1 MSAIYLNKENQR
13 INPENNFLDNSLYLN
28 QKVTDA
34 KLQSYLRLQ
43 LRNSDKEIRPP
54 CYAECDI
61 HCNHDHN
68 YHYEYLNSNNNDKE
82 EYKYINIVEGNKYK
96 IKYYSQGRIIEGICI
111 VKSINVDNND
121 SINGYINIYLTIENN
136 FPISCSVYIST
147 ILDIVELDDNEEQQK
162 PSKEDVKIVILGISS
177 TLLRSIVIRLGLID
191 DDPDKGTTYVDMKV
205 GNRYNITYDKRN
217 TIYELS
223 GKLICIKE
231 LCNPL
236 TENQDKQFV
245 RQTCGCEDN
254 NYYDPNYDSEFRQP
268 PECIG
273 MHDKVYDSCCN
284 DANHFLI
291 SDKNV
296 FGREVELLFDTGVD
310 GYPCYEKILLSSIRF
325 CCDNNACTNPSVP
338 GQPPFIPD
346 NNTEFKYNISDYT
359 LTFTGKN
366 ISKVILLKGIV
377 EDDAFDINNVVET
390 ICDIYDNTE
399 YTINIPSNG
408 DYTISVYY
416 KCICPVKFIPFTVT
430 SSSTHISSESDV
442 NHCYPDYDISISVD
456 EFNNINI
463 YANRSRLIVNIFKAE
478 KEFPINTPNDF
489 MQYILLGKTFEC
501 VYENITQYA
510 SNVSNNTNITTVLDA
525 GNYFITI
532 TEDICGNLNMKSIH
546 QLTINPNSNSK
557 DIKVAKEISNYLNS
571 LNCKTK
577 MECKGSNT
585 NIFIIENNICESTQ
599 LFDTYDLDKN
609 ILKKLSDIFFNN
621 YLKIY
626 IGNKSIDLTDKL
638 HSVFKSSR
646 TPSDARVL
654 FNFIKTNFQEL
665 KYDEE
670 LNKYYI
676 SIQFLYSTDK
686 ESPLAENF
694 FINIYMDS
702 NENVITNIFNLFD
715 SNFNRTEKDGLY
727 VLEINH
733 KPVNLLLDSMSNS
746 DIKSMKVS
754 DYLDLIAD
762 NITSDEFKD
771 KSTGFDLFEFIK
783 NNTNIITYFSDN
795 IFGQNKV
802 VMISGEPV
810 QVFNCTFPL
819 YCPCIYFNS
828 YTGEDYWTYFVNTIK
843 SALTRQFLDLYLSDI
858 DSSTE
863 DSRDII
869 ISIYDNSN
877 TEQIHCQVK
886 INLSDLY

>member
-1 MSAIYLNKENQR
+1 MSAIYLNKENQK

-43 LRNSDKEIRPP
+43 LRNSNKEIHPP
-54 CYAECDI
+54 CYIECDI
-61 HCNHDHN
+61 NCNNDHN

-111 VKSINVDNND
+111 VKSINVDDND

-191 DDPDKGTTYVDMKV
+191 DDPDKGTIYVDMKV

-245 RQTCGCEDN
+245 RPTCGCGDN

-284 DANHFLI
+284 DTNHFLT

-325 CCDNNACTNPSVP
+325 CCDNNACPNPSVP

-346 NNTEFKYNISDYT
+346 NNTEFKYNVSNYT

-377 EDDAFDINNVVET
+377 EDSLFDINNVIET
-390 ICDIYDNTE
+390 ICDIHDNTE
-399 YTINIPSNG
+399 YNINIPANG

-416 KCICPVKFIPFTVT
+416 KCICPVKFIPFTIT
-430 SSSTHISSESDV
+430 SSSTNISSESDL
-442 NHCYPDYDISISVD
+442 NHCNPDYDVSISVD
-456 EFNNINI
+456 ELNNVNI
-463 YANRSRLIVNIFKAE
+463 SANRSNLIVNVFKAE
-478 KEFPINTPNDF
+478 EDFPVNSPNDF

-501 VYENITQYA
+501 VYENITQTLSDT
-510 SNVSNNTNITTVLDA
+510 SNKTNVNIVLDT
-525 GNYFITI
+525 GNYFVTI
-532 TEDICGNLNMKSIH
+532 TENICERLNMKSIH
-546 QLTINPNSNSK
+546 QLTINPNQNSK
-557 DIKVAKEISNYLNS
+557 DIIVAKEISNYLNS

-577 MECKGSNT
+577 IEAKGNT
-585 NIFIIENNICESTQ
+585 INIFITENNISE
-599 LFDTYDLDKN
+599 DTSLVTNTSGLYRFIKDIDTD
-609 ILKKLSDIFFNN
+609 ILKTILNIFGNVS
-621 YLKIY
+621 YLCIS
-626 IGNKSIDLTDKL
+626 IDNKSIQINTD
-638 HSVFKSSR
+638 SYN
-646 TPSDARVL
+646 PII

-665 KYDEE
+665 KYDDK
-670 LNKYYI
+670 LNMYYI
-676 SIQFLYSTDK
+676 DIEFIYSYNDDIGTSFHIRIYNNPDNATISSI
-686 ESPLAENF
+686 
-694 FINIYMDS
+694 INAL
-702 NENVITNIFNLFD
+702 N
-715 SNFNRTEKDGLY
+715 SNFNRIEDNGIYT
-727 VLEINH
+727 LEINH
-733 KPVNLLLDSMSNS
+733 KPINLLLDSMTNS
-746 DIKSMKVS
+746 DIKSMKIK

-771 KSTGFDLFEFIK
+771 KSTGFDLFTFIIK
-783 NNTNIITYFSDN
+783 NSNITSYFINKSFINNNYVFVNSEPIAIFDQALLNTSSIL
-795 IFGQNKV
+795 
-802 VMISGEPV
+802 
-810 QVFNCTFPL
+810 FNYATDMD
-819 YCPCIYFNS
+819 
-828 YTGEDYWTYFVNTIK
+828 DYWYCFITCIK
-843 SALTRQFLDLYLSDI
+843 DALTPEFLELYLSDI
-858 DSSTE
+858 DSNTEE
-863 DSRDII
+863 DSRDIL
-869 ISIYDNSN
+869 ISTSN
-877 TEQIHCQVK
+877 DFNKEQISYQIK
-886 INLSDLY
+886 LNFSDLY